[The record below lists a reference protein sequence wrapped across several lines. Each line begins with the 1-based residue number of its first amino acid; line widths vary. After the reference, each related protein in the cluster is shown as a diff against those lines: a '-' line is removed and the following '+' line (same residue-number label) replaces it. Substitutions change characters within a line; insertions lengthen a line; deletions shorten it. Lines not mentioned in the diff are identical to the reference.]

1 MARPSS
7 LTITGLVLVVV
18 LAGCASAPAG
28 GDGRPATTTTASAE
42 TTSTPASSPRTT
54 LAHTTYLVVGKASES
69 RAMDAPE
76 DRRIAFENLTDAR
89 QEEFLTA
96 LESVEDVADPQG
108 WGYGDWAY
116 VEYEGG
122 WYDVHVVVV

>member
-1 MARPSS
+1 MS
-7 LTITGLVLVVV
+7 LTTAGLVVV

-28 GDGRPATTTTASAE
+28 GDGRPATTGPATTSAEPTNTATAS
-42 TTSTPASSPRTT
+42 SPPRTT
-54 LAHTTYLVVGKASES
+54 LAHTSYLVVTNTSES

-76 DRRIAFENLTDAR
+76 ERRIAFENLSDPR
-89 QEEFLTA
+89 REEFLTA
-96 LESVEDVADPQG
+96 VESVEDVADPEG

-116 VEYEGG
+116 VEYEGD